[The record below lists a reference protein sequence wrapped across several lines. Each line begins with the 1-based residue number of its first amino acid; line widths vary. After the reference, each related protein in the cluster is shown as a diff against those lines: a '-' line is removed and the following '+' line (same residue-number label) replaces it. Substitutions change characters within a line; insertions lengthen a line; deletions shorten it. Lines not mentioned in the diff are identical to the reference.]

1 MRRDLI
7 LGIILSAVI
16 HGLVLFGEK
25 LVKFKPKPPPP
36 KEEEPKIQLI
46 EMPKLDQEEPE
57 KIEVTEE
64 QKPLDLAPPMQ
75 TDVPQIVTDTSFV
88 QKIQPPPPEGI
99 TPSASVNV
107 IPEVRDTSLFRGMQ
121 VFDISK
127 LDQTPVPKYQA
138 RPQYPFEMR
147 RAGIAG
153 EVLVDFLVDTNGDV
167 QNAYAVRSSQREFEA
182 SAVQAVSKWKFK
194 PGRKGGRDVI
204 THMQVPIVFTLN
216 EE

>member
-7 LGIILSAVI
+7 LGIFVSALL
-16 HGLVLFGEK
+16 HGFVLFGDK
-25 LVKFKPKPPPP
+25 LIKFKPKPPPP
-36 KEEEPKIQLI
+36 KEEELKIQLM
-46 EMPKLDQEEPE
+46 EMPKLDPEEPE
-57 KIEVTEE
+57 KIEATDE

-75 TDVPQIVTDTSFV
+75 TDVPQIATDTSFV

-107 IPEVRDTSLFRGMQ
+107 IPEVRDTSQFKGMQ

-182 SAVQAVSKWKFK
+182 AAVQAVSKWKFK
-194 PGRKGGRDVI
+194 PGRKGGRDVV